1 MTTINNDP
9 PPLKKPKFF
18 YGYWIVAATFVCAFM
33 DSAAGYY
40 AFSLFVKPLEAAFG
54 WSRGEIMLGWTVRY
68 LAVGLFSPFIGKLV
82 DRYGARKIIS
92 VGAGIAGFGFI
103 FLSQI
108 SNLLYFYIGW
118 IIVGIA
124 MSATGLIPATAVVS
138 NWFTKRRGT
147 ALGVMGIGFGAGG
160 VLSPFIGGY
169 LIPTF
174 GWRASYVA
182 LAPLMWILSPLALLV
197 IKTRPAEMGLY
208 PYGVEDSEATAED
221 TAKGLPPTAKGATL
235 KMALATSTFWL
246 IAVSFLLGSFGE
258 TGVTQSQ
265 VPYLEDIGFPAAI
278 AATTLAVVGIWSSIG
293 KLIFGWLCDRIPPK
307 YARAIGLGALAAAT
321 GILIN
326 VRPTSHPALLWIYA
340 SIKGFGAGSWLPPMS
355 MLVSTTFGLASY
367 GAIIGMIALAQS
379 IGNGTGPL
387 FAAYLHDIMG
397 SYYWS
402 FNIIIALLVLSIIT
416 IVAVRR
422 PKLL

>member
-1 MTTINNDP
+1 
-9 PPLKKPKFF
+9 
-18 YGYWIVAATFVCAFM
+18 
-33 DSAAGYY
+33 
-40 AFSLFVKPLEAAFG
+40 
-54 WSRGEIMLGWTVRY
+54 
-68 LAVGLFSPFIGKLV
+68 
-82 DRYGARKIIS
+82 
-92 VGAGIAGFGFI
+92 
-103 FLSQI
+103 
-108 SNLLYFYIGW
+108 
-118 IIVGIA
+118 
-124 MSATGLIPATAVVS
+124 
-138 NWFTKRRGT
+138 
-147 ALGVMGIGFGAGG
+147 
-160 VLSPFIGGY
+160 
-169 LIPTF
+169 
-174 GWRASYVA
+174 
-182 LAPLMWILSPLALLV
+182 
-197 IKTRPAEMGLY
+197 MGLY